1 MKKKAIILSHF
12 IFWILAIGVQLLPIF
27 TWDNPDDIRDTLVE
41 EIFLTVFCVF
51 VFYVSY
57 FYIARILIK
66 KRIFLFLLI
75 YLSFIFLFTLLI
87 IRFFPPLLLT
97 LIRPVPDINYT
108 FWFFS
113 YISHLFVFG
122 LWGTL
127 FRFSIN
133 WFIGKQ
139 KEKELEKQNIYSEL
153 NLLRSQ
159 INPHF
164 LFNTLNNINSFI
176 FREPEKTSFGI
187 AKLSDIMKYM
197 LYDANADEV
206 PLRDEINYIANYIEL
221 QKLRIK
227 EQDYVDFKVS
237 GDIENVMIPPMLLI
251 PFVEN
256 AFKHGRKNIE
266 GTGVFITLTLTGRT
280 LDFQVKNYLLGVKP
294 AYEKNGGF
302 GLKNIRRRLELIYG
316 NNYMLIC
323 DEVKDTFVVTL
334 NIEKL

>member
-1 MKKKAIILSHF
+1 MKRKTIILSHVT
-12 IFWILAIGVQLLPIF
+12 FWILAVVVQLLPIF
-27 TWDNPDDIRDTLVE
+27 TWDNPDDIRDTLIE
-41 EIFLTVFCVF
+41 EIFLTVFCMT

-57 FYIARILIK
+57 FYIGRILIK

-75 YLSFIFLFTLLI
+75 YLSFIFLFTWLV
-87 IRFFPPLLLT
+87 IRFYPPLLLMFIT
-97 LIRPVPDINYT
+97 TKEEINYT

-113 YISHLFVFG
+113 YFSHLFVFG
-122 LWGTL
+122 LWGTM
-127 FRFSIN
+127 FRFTFN

-139 KEKELEKQNIYSEL
+139 REKELEKQNIYSEL

-197 LYDANADEV
+197 LYDANADKV
-206 PLRDEINYIANYIEL
+206 KLTDEINYIINYIDL

-227 EQDYVDFKVS
+227 EQDFVS
-237 GDIENVMIPPMLLI
+237 FEVNGKTENVMIPPMLLI

-256 AFKHGRKNIE
+256 AFKHGRKNVE
-266 GTGVFITLTLTGRT
+266 GPGIFITLTVTDRS
-280 LDFQVKNYLLGVKP
+280 LDFKVRNYLLDTKP
-294 AYEKNGGF
+294 VFEKNGGF

-316 NNYMLIC
+316 NSHMLIC
-323 DEVKDTFVVTL
+323 DEVNDMFVVTL